1 MIKLYIATKRDVGN
15 QCKKWASNNL
25 PEDIFLTENIDDSD
39 ILISIIYDK
48 IFNEKF
54 LKNRKCFNF
63 HLGKLPEYGG
73 SNIPVWALLNNES
86 EFGITLHLIDQG
98 VDTGDIFDIEKFKI
112 EKFDTAYSINQ
123 KSQKVILKMFKKWFL
138 RLIKDDFTAVKQD
151 KSKSKMYYK
160 KQLDEVKDISVLA
173 RAMYF
178 PGKESLFFINSK
190 GKKIHV
196 TYY

>member
-98 VDTGDIFDIEKFKI
+98 VDTGDIIDIEKFKI

>member
-1 MIKLYIATKRDVGN
+1 MIKLHIATIRDIGN
-15 QCKKWASNNL
+15 QCKIWASNNL
-25 PEDIFLTENIDDSD
+25 PEDTILTENIDDSD

-48 IFNEKF
+48 IFNDKF

-86 EFGITLHLIDQG
+86 EFGITLHLIDRG
-98 VDTGDIFDIEKFKI
+98 VDTGDIIDIEKFKI
-112 EKFDTAYSINQ
+112 EKLDTAFTIYQ
-123 KSQKVILKMFKKWFL
+123 KGEIVILKMFKNWFL
-138 RLIKDDFTAVKQD
+138 RLIKNDFTTVKQD
-151 KSKSKMYYK
+151 KSKSNMYYK

-173 RAMYF
+173 RALYF
-178 PGKESLFFINSK
+178 PAKESLFYFNSK
-190 GKKIHV
+190 GQKIHV